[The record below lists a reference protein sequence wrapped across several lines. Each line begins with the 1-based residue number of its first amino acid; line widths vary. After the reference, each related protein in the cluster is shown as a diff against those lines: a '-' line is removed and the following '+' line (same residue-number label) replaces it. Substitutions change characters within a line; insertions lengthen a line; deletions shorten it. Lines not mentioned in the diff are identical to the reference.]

1 MAPTNP
7 QRTCQVLRQA
17 YFFFLAA
24 PFFFVA
30 FFFAAFF
37 LAAITDHLLG
47 FVLDL
52 KSPTRRWDTC
62 GRRRTCGQAARR
74 SSREL
79 RMASRDS
86 GSTGCATPSQVTH
99 VECRN
104 ALRINA
110 MTTFARAALLP
121 RCAP

>member
-1 MAPTNP
+1 MTPTNP

-37 LAAITDHLLG
+37 LAAIPDHLLG

-52 KSPTRRWDTC
+52 KSPTRRWDTR
-62 GRRRTCGQAARR
+62 GRRHTCGQAARR

-79 RMASRDS
+79 RMASHNR
-86 GSTGCATPSQVTH
+86 GSTGCATRSGPTH
-99 VECRN
+99 VEYRN
-104 ALRINA
+104 A
-110 MTTFARAALLP
+110 M
-121 RCAP
+121 